1 MLAHPPTQVAPMKRL
16 LSLALLGLSPAFLV
30 AQEHA
35 HAAPHWSYAGSTGPK
50 HWGDLESDYSTCKTG
65 TVQSPID
72 IHKAE
77 HATLPPLTFDYHA
90 VPLTIVNNG
99 HTIQVNYG
107 PGSFVRVDGREY
119 QLVQFHFHHPS
130 EEKIDG
136 HAYDMVAHLV
146 HKDGEG
152 HLAVVAVLLTKGQ
165 ASSLVQE
172 LWDHLPKEVGKEE
185 TVPGLEVNA
194 ADLLPKDLGY
204 YAFDGSLTTPP
215 CTEGVRWMVLR
226 EPRELS
232 PSEVATFDKLYHNN
246 ARPTQPS
253 NGRTV
258 KEST

>member
-1 MLAHPPTQVAPMKRL
+1 MRRL
-16 LSLALLGLSPAFLV
+16 LILALLVVSPALLR

-35 HAAPHWSYAGSTGPK
+35 HAAPHWSYGGSTGPK
-50 HWGDLESDYSTCKTG
+50 HWGDLESDYAACKTG
-65 TVQSPID
+65 KLQSPID
-72 IHKAE
+72 IHKADQTSLP
-77 HATLPPLTFDYHA
+77 TLEFDYHD

-99 HTIQVNYG
+99 HTIQVNYA
-107 PGSFVRVDGREY
+107 PGSFVRVDGRQY

-146 HKDGEG
+146 HKDAEG

-165 ASSLVQE
+165 ANSLVQQ
-172 LWDHLPKEVGKEE
+172 LWDHLPRQVGHED
-185 TVPGLEVNA
+185 TLPDVRVNA
-194 ADLLPKDLGY
+194 ADLLPKQLGY

-253 NGRTV
+253 NGRAV
-258 KEST
+258 KESS